1 MRKVCSTRDPLS
13 LGGLARKKG
22 PHRQCMWANQRCFGS
37 LPNLNSH
44 TVFPESYPFG
54 EINVFIR
61 KPRIPSSTPHLFG
74 DKSLCL
80 SHGDITTETLSAQI
94 VDWTVEWCVAYK
106 KFKRTG
112 RWPARVRKSKKRK
125 GRL

>member
-1 MRKVCSTRDPLS
+1 MRS
-13 LGGLARKKG
+13 L
-22 PHRQCMWANQRCFGS
+22 F
-37 LPNLNSH
+37 
-44 TVFPESYPFG
+44 FPESYPFG